1 MSLLEKSLSEG
12 DRTGLGCG
20 MQGGEVRP
28 QKVGSKG
35 LACQGRSPGLA
46 SEGSRSCG
54 SIVSMDGVHDP
65 LALKGP
71 V

>member
-1 MSLLEKSLSEG
+1 MEKGLGEG
-12 DRTGLGCG
+12 DLTGLGSG

-35 LACQGRSPGLA
+35 VACQGRGPGLA

-54 SIVSMDGVHDP
+54 STVSMDGVRDP
-65 LALKGP
+65 VALKGP